1 MRYYYWLKCF
11 SQSINQFL
19 KKMSWT
25 FARARSFFLVHIKLF
40 FSNYLSSFFF
50 SCSFLRSFNVSQR
63 LTVNTIVYI
72 NTFLFLRM
80 ERKELNSSAN
90 WYQYISK
97 LHLVFLWITSFFFYM
112 QERRIEMIFLSV
124 SLTDSSFAFYSDIP
138 SFSHSVCTEYYFRKI
153 LFFFFSLYTRREREK
168 FELNKSIWTNIDC
181 IS

>member
-1 MRYYYWLKCF
+1 MSFLLDTIFASWISERDERFVQMRYYYWLKCF

-97 LHLVFLWITSFFFYM
+97 LHLVFLWITSFFLYAGKKNRNDLPFCFFN
-112 QERRIEMIFLSV
+112 RFIVR
-124 SLTDSSFAFYSDIP
+124 
-138 SFSHSVCTEYYFRKI
+138 I
-153 LFFFFSLYTRREREK
+153 LFWYSFFFSFCLYRIL
-168 FELNKSIWTNIDC
+168 F
-181 IS
+181 